1 MKNPN
6 AKLEQLRRSSLVEFE
21 HLTKDPHPDPPLR
34 ALPEH
39 SVLHDEDISTAR
51 PALSGGASPH
61 GLDHFGGFDGIA
73 DEASTQAAVRNITQ
87 QQSVSKTT
95 EENVTQGSGTSEKSK
110 INQQATNEG
119 LFNSSQGASS
129 TSSSFFGQTTS
140 SSNSQQTFSSSGQQ
154 VQSGKMTFTLPDF
167 GNDNKTEVADTREE
181 ILSPTQPQDEG
192 DEKKGYGLF

>member
-61 GLDHFGGFDGIA
+61 GLDHIGGFDGIA
-73 DEASTQAAVRNITQ
+73 DQASTQAAVGNITQ
-87 QQSVSKTT
+87 QQSVPQTT
-95 EENVTQGSGTSEKSK
+95 EGTVTQGSGTNEKSEV
-110 INQQATNEG
+110 NQQATNEG
-119 LFNSSQGASS
+119 LFNSSQGLSS
-129 TSSSFFGQTTS
+129 TSSFSFGQTIS

-167 GNDNKTEVADTREE
+167 GNDNKTEVAETREE
-181 ILSPTQPQDEG
+181 ILSPTQPQDED